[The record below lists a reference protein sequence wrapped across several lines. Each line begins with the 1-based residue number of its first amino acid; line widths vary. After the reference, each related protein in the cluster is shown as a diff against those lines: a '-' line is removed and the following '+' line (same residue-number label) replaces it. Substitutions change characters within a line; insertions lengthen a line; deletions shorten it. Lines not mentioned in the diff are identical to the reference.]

1 MYFNHPIY
9 KFNNNYNRI
18 NIPMNTLNNGNSIIN
33 NINVSHNHN
42 LNPFNNSNNMNNLYK
57 MNINKNNNYIIIVY
71 FIYNNSKNLFPLKV
85 NIKEKIS
92 TLIEAYKNNAKV
104 YDQNLVFYFNYKVL
118 NPNLSVEQAG
128 LQQNSIISVKK
139 NDNYN
144 GKVDECLYLPHNTNT
159 DIIPECLISSK
170 GTDNTNDPRSQPEKI
185 INIKFIKQPGIN
197 SFILYSNPE
206 LNGILKLSLLKE
218 ISSKLNNVQISK
230 LPDIVAYI
238 MKILKNGYSNTP
250 DMKKNIKDIL
260 EKMKGSNIM
269 CFSRYVNEIININE
283 LNTITA
289 LLRNDE
295 LNEIN
300 DIKNRLS
307 KYNEHAKQFERE
319 FEIAKRNS
327 IFEFSIISLVI
338 IERED
343 YIRFEN
349 GKNNCPN
356 RVDRI
361 LFHGTSIEPIASILT
376 GYFRK
381 SIDKGLV
388 FGKGVYF
395 TDLLDYCWFYGG
407 AGGNRENANTI
418 PEINKTFTLIACS
431 TYYNQKGF
439 RRVYDNKYT
448 PKKNEINFAYAGSQT
463 EALANPDRSKFYGT
477 EYVIWDLD
485 QICPF
490 ISAKLERQ
498 EYCFIWRDTNF
509 SLKPIHFNQF
519 DETFKKFLKERIKYI
534 EQTAKFNIYP
544 CETTEEAL
552 KLIRRKKYNKII
564 LISNAGDGGREYIS
578 EARKIIGNEVIA
590 LFVAYLEDHLKWI
603 KDFQNA
609 IFCNE
614 SIYYEKYIECFN
626 DPNTNNVKRNI
637 EALISSIENRYKVRF
652 NFNSKYLDF
661 PYYKGS
667 GFYSE
672 LTF

>member
-1 MYFNHPIY
+1 
-9 KFNNNYNRI
+9 
-18 NIPMNTLNNGNSIIN
+18 MNTLNNGNSIIN

-42 LNPFNNSNNMNNLYK
+42 LNNF
-57 MNINKNNNYIIIVY
+57 IIVY

-92 TLIEAYKNNAKV
+92 TLIEAYKNYAKV

-128 LQQNSIISVKK
+128 LQQNSIIYAKKK
-139 NDNYN
+139 NDNDN
-144 GKVDECLYLPHNTNT
+144 GRVDECLTKSNDIKKDVVPECYLLPYGTNNTNEENN
-159 DIIPECLISSK
+159 I
-170 GTDNTNDPRSQPEKI
+170 NNPRSQPEKI
-185 INIKFIKQPGIN
+185 INIKFIKQSVNN

-206 LNGILKLSLLKE
+206 LYGILKLSLLKE

-238 MKILKNGYSNTP
+238 MKILKNGYCDTP
-250 DMKKNIKDIL
+250 DMKQNIKDIL

-343 YIRFEN
+343 YIIFEN

-361 LFHGTSIEPIASILT
+361 LFHGTSIEPIANILT

-407 AGGNRENANTI
+407 AGGNRENANKI
-418 PEINKTFTLIACS
+418 PKINETFTLIACS

-637 EALISSIENRYKVRF
+637 EALISSIENRYKV
-652 NFNSKYLDF
+652 
-661 PYYKGS
+661 
-667 GFYSE
+667 
-672 LTF
+672 